1 MLPFRAIALLAL
13 LPALHAADSGTK
25 RYLYMS
31 TPDGAQQE
39 GRSGSGILIFDIGAG
54 HKFVR
59 RIDIPSFKEGLR
71 GFTPS
76 ATTHRA
82 YYSTTSRR
90 LGCIDLETDKVLWE
104 QTYPAGCDR
113 SCVSADGKT
122 IYVPTGWWYAG
133 TDSGFLVIDAADG
146 KLLRRIPVGAQAHNS
161 LVSLDG
167 RWLFL
172 GTETMLT
179 MFDTRD
185 EKIALQIK
193 DVGEAGVF
201 PFTVDS
207 RNRYAYVCLGK
218 SVGVDVVDLKA
229 GKILHRLLAG
239 EEPIKHRTHGAGL
252 TPDETE
258 LWISD
263 QQGKKLFIFDATQ
276 IPPKPKGHVSLI
288 WEGHGWVCFSLDGQ
302 YAWSHTPDVYDA
314 RTKQRVALLK
324 DQDDQL
330 FASSKFFEVHFR
342 DGKVVKVGH
351 EFGLGRAQVPRLEN
365 AIRKD

>member
-1 MLPFRAIALLAL
+1 MFLHRLLL
-13 LPALHAADSGTK
+13 LLSVAFTLQAADSGTN

-31 TPDGAQQE
+31 TPDGAQEE
-39 GRSGSGILIFDIGAG
+39 GRSGNGIVIFDIDAG

-59 RIDIPSFKEGLR
+59 RIEIPSFKEGLR

-76 ATTHRA
+76 PTQPRA

-90 LGCIDLETDKVLWE
+90 LGCIDLETDKVIWE
-104 QTYPAGCDR
+104 KTYPGGCDR

-133 TDSGFLVIDAADG
+133 PDSGFLVIDAKDG
-146 KLLRRIPVGAQAHNS
+146 NLLRRIPVGKQAHNS

-167 RWLFL
+167 RRLFL

-179 MFDTRD
+179 VFDAQT
-185 EKIALQIK
+185 EKIALQVK
-193 DVGEAGVF
+193 DVGESGVF

-207 RNRYAYVCLGK
+207 QNRYAYVCLGK
-218 SVGVDVVDLKA
+218 TIGFDVVDLKE
-229 GKILHRLLAG
+229 GEVLHRVLAG
-239 EEPIKHRTHGAGL
+239 DEPIRHRTHGAGL
-252 TPDETE
+252 TPDESE

-276 IPPKPKGHVSLI
+276 MPPKPKGHVPLT

-302 YAWSHTPDVYDA
+302 YAWSHAPDIYDA
-314 RTKQRVALLK
+314 RTKKRVGMFKDENDLL
-324 DQDDQL
+324 
-330 FASSKFFEVHFR
+330 FGSSKFFEVQFR
-342 DGKVVKVGH
+342 DGKVTRVGH
-351 EFGLGRAQVPRLEN
+351 EFGLGRAKLP
-365 AIRKD
+365 